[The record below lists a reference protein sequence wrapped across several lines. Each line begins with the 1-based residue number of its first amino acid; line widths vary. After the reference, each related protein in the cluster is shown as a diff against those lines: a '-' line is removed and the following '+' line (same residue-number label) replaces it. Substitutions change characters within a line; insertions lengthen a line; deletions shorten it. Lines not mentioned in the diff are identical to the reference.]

1 MVFRT
6 QSVKD
11 RSASKDRSAAISSFA
26 HLPPVAIFRPWKE
39 YGKRIASMEII
50 AMPKQTL
57 TFALSH
63 LETPIGVAL
72 IATDDQGRLRVF
84 DWEDQTARMQRGL
97 DRIYRADGGVRL
109 DERRGAA
116 WPVIDRLKAFF
127 AGDLAAIDAIP
138 VESAGT
144 PFQRKVWAVLRK
156 IPAGKTWT
164 YTQLAARAGRPE
176 AVRAAGAANG
186 LNPISVVVP
195 CHRVIGSDGS
205 LTGYGGGIH
214 RMEWLLRHVGAG
226 RMGA

>member
-1 MVFRT
+1 
-6 QSVKD
+6 
-11 RSASKDRSAAISSFA
+11 
-26 HLPPVAIFRPWKE
+26 
-39 YGKRIASMEII
+39 MEILS
-50 AMPKQTL
+50 MKQQKPL
-57 TFALSH
+57 TFAFSR

-72 IATDDQGRLRVF
+72 IATDEQGRLRVL
-84 DWEDQTARMQRGL
+84 DWEDRKERMQRGL
-97 DRIYRADGGVRL
+97 DRIYRASGGVYL
-109 DERRGAA
+109 DQSVAVA
-116 WPVIDRLKAFF
+116 WPVRDRLKAFF
-127 AGDLAAIDAIP
+127 AGDLEAIDSIP

-205 LTGYGGGIH
+205 LTGYGGGLP
-214 RMEWLLRHVGAG
+214 RKEWLLRHEGASFKAPA
-226 RMGA
+226 RRAAA

>member
-1 MVFRT
+1 
-6 QSVKD
+6 
-11 RSASKDRSAAISSFA
+11 
-26 HLPPVAIFRPWKE
+26 
-39 YGKRIASMEII
+39 MEII
-50 AMPKQTL
+50 AMKKQPL
-57 TFALSH
+57 SSVRVTFALSR

-84 DWEDQTARMQRGL
+84 DWEDRAERMQSGL
-97 DRIYRADGGVRL
+97 DRIYRASGGVRL
-109 DERRGAA
+109 DESVAAARG
-116 WPVIDRLKAFF
+116 VRDRLKAFF

-164 YTQLAARAGRPE
+164 YTELAARSGRPE

-195 CHRVIGSDGS
+195 CHRVIGADGS
-205 LTGYGGGIH
+205 LTGYGGGLP
-214 RMEWLLRHVGAG
+214 RKEWLLRHEGAG
-226 RMGA
+226 FKTGGARAKRAA

>member
-1 MVFRT
+1 
-6 QSVKD
+6 
-11 RSASKDRSAAISSFA
+11 
-26 HLPPVAIFRPWKE
+26 
-39 YGKRIASMEII
+39 
-50 AMPKQTL
+50 MPRRTL
-57 TFALSH
+57 TFALSR

-72 IATDDQGRLRVF
+72 IATDDRGRLRVF
-84 DWEDQTARMQRGL
+84 DWEDQLARMQRGL

-109 DERRGAA
+109 DETQGAA
-116 WPVIDRLKAFF
+116 EAVIDRLKAFF
-127 AGDLAAIDAIP
+127 AGDLAAIEGIH

-144 PFQRKVWAVLRK
+144 PFQRKVWTVLRK
-156 IPAGKTWT
+156 IPVGRTWT

-214 RMEWLLRHVGAG
+214 RKEWLLRHEGA
-226 RMGA
+226 RPKGA